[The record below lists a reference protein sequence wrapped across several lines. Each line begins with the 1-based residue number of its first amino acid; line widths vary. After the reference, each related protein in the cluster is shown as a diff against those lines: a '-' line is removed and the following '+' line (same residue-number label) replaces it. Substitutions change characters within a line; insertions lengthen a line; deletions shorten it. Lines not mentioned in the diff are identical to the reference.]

1 MGKVA
6 AVTTMSGDDLGAST
20 ISFEYDAD
28 GNLTAS
34 HDPAGNTVQTVY
46 DVRGR
51 KISMVDPDMGSW
63 SYGYDGFGDLTS
75 QTDGKSQSTSMT
87 YDVLG
92 RLLTKTDPTGT
103 AEWVY
108 DAASGAGFGR
118 LAAMISAPDVRL
130 AAPCSV
136 PYVTHTDQNR
146 TGKSFAYDSFGEVQ
160 AVSECA
166 DGQTFV
172 TTHEY
177 DRFGRESA
185 IRYPQ
190 VNGARFAVGYSY
202 TGFGFLQYLT
212 DVSAAAPGT
221 LLWKATEMNAL
232 GQVTHELTANGVETI
247 QTRNPSTGWLRAS
260 SSTAHAD
267 NETLI
272 QQWGYAFDEAGNLR
286 TRTRSDQLNALGSV
300 ETFGYDG
307 LDRLTSSNVT
317 VGATQQASGFG
328 YDALGNLTTKDGKDY
343 AYTGCVAGERPAGP
357 HAVCYVGGVGP
368 FLYDGNGNMVSGL
381 DRTLTYNP
389 SNMVTHVDSH
399 PAVSNGNDTGTVD
412 FVYGADDTR
421 VVQAVSGPNGAS
433 ARTIYVGL
441 GGTGKSLYERTT
453 NGATTEHVHFIYA
466 GGAHMGNAFAL
477 RVITEGGA
485 SQPTTAATKY
495 NHFDHLGSIT
505 AVSDESGHVI
515 NSDWGGADAGLM
527 GYDPWGAR
535 RSPDGRAANPA
546 SFDLPVGRRGF
557 TSQETIPNVGLINM
571 NGRVY
576 DPVVGRFLSP
586 DPTIQFPT
594 DLQDYNRY
602 SYVKNNPL
610 RYTDPTGFFINAGFD
625 QFVEFGIAM
634 VGVGVCFGSGG
645 AGCGI
650 AFALIGAA
658 YNATSMAAS
667 GASFEQVVNSLAI
680 SAGFGFIGGAVAG
693 GAGEAVFGPET
704 LGAKLM
710 GGAIGGAFSGLAG
723 GVARGDKLSDLGV
736 NIFEGA
742 AQAAGTAA
750 MTWTMQQML
759 ALSMASAA
767 PVRGG
772 IDSPQLKAAEAQIA
786 NKSMPRF
793 QILRPL
799 HWWLYMWFFSV
810 EQEYAYTDQ
819 AAAFFQKIID
829 HALAGTG
836 QHLDVSAV
844 RFTVDPTL
852 VGWNGDPDDGRWLSG
867 MHVALRHKPGDTF
880 IFDFVTPAHEVFHI
894 AQGLVA
900 GAGNLDVGHEIV
912 LLFYGEQ
919 AGTTGS
925 TRYDLVPVTQK
936 PYETA
941 AGTFSNRLL
950 NAYFPDH

>member
-1 MGKVA
+1 
-6 AVTTMSGDDLGAST
+6 
-20 ISFEYDAD
+20 
-28 GNLTAS
+28 
-34 HDPAGNTVQTVY
+34 
-46 DVRGR
+46 
-51 KISMVDPDMGSW
+51 
-63 SYGYDGFGDLTS
+63 
-75 QTDGKSQSTSMT
+75 
-87 YDVLG
+87 
-92 RLLTKTDPTGT
+92 
-103 AEWVY
+103 
-108 DAASGAGFGR
+108 
-118 LAAMISAPDVRL
+118 
-130 AAPCSV
+130 
-136 PYVTHTDQNR
+136 
-146 TGKSFAYDSFGEVQ
+146 
-160 AVSECA
+160 
-166 DGQTFV
+166 
-172 TTHEY
+172 
-177 DRFGRESA
+177 
-185 IRYPQ
+185 
-190 VNGARFAVGYSY
+190 
-202 TGFGFLQYLT
+202 
-212 DVSAAAPGT
+212 
-221 LLWKATEMNAL
+221 MNAL

-272 QQWGYAFDEAGNLR
+272 QQWGYSFDEAGNLR

-412 FVYGADDTR
+412 FMYGADNTR

-466 GGAHMGNAFAL
+466 GGAHTGNAFAL
-477 RVITEGGA
+477 RVITEGGT
-485 SQPTTAATKY
+485 SQPTTSATKY

-515 NSDWGGADAGLM
+515 NPDWGGADAGVM

-610 RYTDPTGFFINAGFD
+610 RYTDPTGFFLTAGFD
-625 QFVEFGIAM
+625 QLVSFGIAM
-634 VGVGVCFGSGG
+634 VAIGVCAGSEG

-667 GASFEQVVNSLAI
+667 GASFEQVVNSLVI

-693 GAGEAVFGPET
+693 GAGEAAFGQT
-704 LGAKLM
+704 LTAKIV

-723 GVARGDKLSDLGV
+723 GVAAGDKLSDLGV
-736 NIFEGA
+736 NVFEGA
-742 AQAAGTAA
+742 VQGANSAA
-750 MTWTMQQML
+750 MSWTIEQTL
-759 ALSMASAA
+759 ALSLASAA
-767 PVRGG
+767 DAQGDIEGGWASDRKPNSESSRNGPLRAQDKNNSCVPAATRNAIWLKTNVSISEAAIRAEMDPDPDHDWNDVGINATEAIPV
-772 IDSPQLKAAEAQIA
+772 LK
-786 NKSMPRF
+786 N
-793 QILRPL
+793 
-799 HWWLYMWFFSV
+799 H
-810 EQEYAYTDQ
+810 
-819 AAAFFQKIID
+819 
-829 HALAGTG
+829 G
-836 QHLDVSAV
+836 VSAV
-844 RFTVDPTL
+844 EIEADT
-852 VGWNGDPDDGRWLSG
+852 PDDLARNLKG
-867 MHVALRHKPGDTF
+867 HAALMIGGNKGGQIHRMILLG
-880 IFDFVTPAHEVFHI
+880 IG
-894 AQGLVA
+894 QGP
-900 GAGNLDVGHEIV
+900 D
-912 LLFYGEQ
+912 
-919 AGTTGS
+919 GTTFKVIDSLSAPAGYAV
-925 TRYDLVPVTQK
+925 RV
-936 PYETA
+936 ETWSSEKFN
-941 AGTFSNRLL
+941 GMW
-950 NAYFPDH
+950 DHGAPIIKF